1 MRLHISLEDELV
13 KELDK
18 RVGKRGRSGFIS
30 QAVRQSLDDDRRWEL
45 ILSSIGTIS
54 DEGHDWDPDP
64 AAWVRE
70 QRQSDPRHKG

>member
-18 RVGKRGRSGFIS
+18 RVGKRGRSGFIA
-30 QAVRQSLDDDRRWEL
+30 QAVRQSLDDQRRWDL
-45 ILSSIGTIS
+45 ILGAIGSIP
-54 DEGHDWDPDP
+54 DHGHEWDQDP

-70 QRQSDPRHKG
+70 QRRGSARRRG